1 MQRRTIL
8 TVFTTLSVFL
18 TLSAGLTAAF
28 ASDDII
34 IDEPIRDDVELDH
47 NVSYIYIKAVG
58 RAGSTAENTLVTETS
73 TSVSLGSIVVEPGA
87 EVNDITLIFESDNNI
102 LVSN

>member
-1 MQRRTIL
+1 MQRWITF
-8 TVFTTLSVFL
+8 TVLIALVFFTVLP
-18 TLSAGLTAAF
+18 GLTPAF
-28 ASDDII
+28 AGDDMK

-58 RAGSTAENTLVTETS
+58 RAGSTADNALATETS
-73 TSVSLGSIVVEPGA
+73 TSLSLGSIVVEPGA
-87 EVNDITLIFESDNNI
+87 QVDDITLIFESDNNI